1 MDAEILGSTV
11 AYSGWNRMLVATVR
25 TASGA
30 EIKRSVEDHG
40 AAVALLPFDPR
51 RRCALLVRQLRVP
64 VLMAEGAPTLLEAPA
79 GILDSD
85 DPAACAR
92 REAMEEAGLELADLV
107 ALGKVYP
114 MPGISTER
122 IHLFLAEYDV
132 ASRVAEGGGL
142 AEENEEI
149 EIVEMDLS
157 ELAALADAGSLNDLK
172 TFALVQA
179 LRLRRP
185 DLFR

>member
-1 MDAEILGSTV
+1 
-11 AYSGWNRMLVATVR
+11 
-25 TASGA
+25 
-30 EIKRSVEDHG
+30 
-40 AAVALLPFDPR
+40 
-51 RRCALLVRQLRVP
+51 
-64 VLMAEGAPTLLEAPA
+64 
-79 GILDSD
+79 
-85 DPAACAR
+85 
-92 REAMEEAGLELADLV
+92 MEEAGLELADLV
-107 ALGKVYP
+107 AVGKVYP

-149 EIVEMDLS
+149 EIVEMGLS

>member
-25 TASGA
+25 TAGGA